1 MLPCECF
8 LHCFG
13 VGISKN
19 KIPPNQQAF
28 HSLKYTPLFSLIP
41 NRYHGQK
48 KNIIWSTFLCFT
60 LHVKIDVEQV
70 SKLFP
75 GII

>member
-1 MLPCECF
+1 
-8 LHCFG
+8 
-13 VGISKN
+13 
-19 KIPPNQQAF
+19 
-28 HSLKYTPLFSLIP
+28 LIP